1 MTLKKYLIIM
11 AVATILS
18 WSLFLFVTSMVNP
31 ETTNWLGFVLFY
43 LTIFVSLS
51 GTASLL
57 GFMVRFNLMRKE
69 LAFQSVRIAF
79 RQSFFFSLFIV
90 LLLLI
95 MSQNLFSWFNLLLLL
110 FIFAILELF
119 MINYHRS
126 H

>member
-1 MTLKKYLIIM
+1 MTLKKYLIVM
-11 AVATILS
+11 AVATALS
-18 WSLFLFVTSMVNP
+18 WLLFLFVTAMINP
-31 ETTNWLGFVLFY
+31 ETTNWLGFALFY

-51 GTASLL
+51 GTAALL
-57 GFMVRFNLMRKE
+57 GFVVRFNLMRKE

-79 RQSFFFSLFIV
+79 RQSFFFALFIV
-90 LLLLI
+90 LLLLM
-95 MSQNLFSWFNLLLLL
+95 MSQNLFSWLNLLLLL